1 MIFLNK
7 LYKDLFRIIAMQYFL
22 VTWLLFLQDEI
33 RRISDSQEC
42 RAKMSPASV
51 YVGNDVIQTFD
62 KQLNK

>member
-1 MIFLNK
+1 
-7 LYKDLFRIIAMQYFL
+7 MQYFL
-22 VTWLLFLQDEI
+22 VSWLLFLQDEI